1 MKTTSGSALIPEV
14 NKIMK
19 KKETPGFLRSSGD
32 LSSNTTGDCN
42 LMNNTMNESGIFHGD
57 HHPYLSP
64 HVNTFLGKYT
74 NLFIIDI
81 YILY

>member
-1 MKTTSGSALIPEV
+1 
-14 NKIMK
+14 
-19 KKETPGFLRSSGD
+19 
-32 LSSNTTGDCN
+32 
-42 LMNNTMNESGIFHGD
+42 MNNTMNESGIFHGD